1 MAYFCYMVECSD
13 GSLYTGLTTDPD
25 RRTRQHN
32 QGRGARYTRMHRPVK
47 LVYVEEVGDRKAAMQ
62 RELQIKR
69 MKHTQ
74 KIRLIQ
80 TNAEVPA
87 DDPRTDSSAPI

>member
-1 MAYFCYMVECSD
+1 MNGRESVVYFCYMVECSD

-32 QGRGARYTRMHRPVK
+32 QGQGARYTRMHRPVK

-62 RELQIKR
+62 RELQIKH
-69 MKHTQ
+69 MKRTQ
-74 KIRLIQ
+74 KIRLVQ
-80 TNAEVPA
+80 SYAEVSS
-87 DDPRTDSSAPI
+87 DDS